1 MGCRHTARQ
10 NPRSADQRQM
20 SKAPRSPVPPCTA
33 LLFPA
38 PLCTV
43 PRSPVLPYM
52 VLLFPAPLCT
62 VPPSPVLPY
71 MALLFP
77 VPPCTVPPSPPVL
90 LSIQSHP
97 LQVLRSTSFHPNHPG
112 KMLPLY
118 RKNHLPSAP
127 HKSPPAMFL
136 PYHRI
141 PRNRLPPL
149 PPALHSVWPAPP
161 RSSPRSD
168 NRSYNLHNKH

>member
-52 VLLFPAPLCT
+52 VLLFP
-62 VPPSPVLPY
+62 VLPY

-90 LSIQSHP
+90 SGFFVNADVVSI
-97 LQVLRSTSFHPNHPG
+97 
-112 KMLPLY
+112 
-118 RKNHLPSAP
+118 
-127 HKSPPAMFL
+127 
-136 PYHRI
+136 
-141 PRNRLPPL
+141 
-149 PPALHSVWPAPP
+149 
-161 RSSPRSD
+161 SPRILLSVTVTPPSLLFVTEYSAFSPTAALSFD
-168 NRSYNLHNKH
+168 